1 MKLNELVKRVI
12 SSVIIIPIVILL
24 VYLGSYYF
32 IFFLFLC
39 FTIATYEWT
48 KIAKLKNYL
57 IPGFIFIGLSFISA
71 YNTRYITF
79 YDYEGVLTFLFI
91 LLICIL
97 TDIGGYVFGKTLKG
111 PKLTR
116 ISPNKTIAGFLG
128 GIFLP
133 VSVFYIILNNNIFLK
148 NQNLQSDLT
157 LILFFI
163 AILSIISQLGDL
175 SISYFKRRSGFKN
188 TGNIIP
194 GHGGILDRIDGMIF
208 VFLFSYFY
216 FLNLW
221 KKELQF

>member
-1 MKLNELVKRVI
+1 MKFNELVKRVI

-32 IFFLFLC
+32 ILFLFLC

-116 ISPNKTIAGFLG
+116 ISPNKTNAGG
-128 GIFLP
+128 GAPTVI
-133 VSVFYIILNNNIFLK
+133 NTANNI
-148 NQNLQSDLT
+148 NQASDTFFTQNPSTRNNESTLQRAT
-157 LILFFI
+157 R
-163 AILSIISQLGDL
+163 Q
-175 SISYFKRRSGFKN
+175 GFSAADDD
-188 TGNIIP
+188 I
-194 GHGGILDRIDGMIF
+194 
-208 VFLFSYFY
+208 
-216 FLNLW
+216 
-221 KKELQF
+221 

>member
-1 MKLNELVKRVI
+1 MKFNELVKRVI

-32 IFFLFLC
+32 ILFLFLC

-111 PKLTR
+111 PKLTK
-116 ISPNKTIAGFLG
+116 ISPNKTISGAAGSLISSLI
-128 GIFLP
+128 IF
-133 VSVFYIILNNNIFLK
+133 SVYIYLNTGVFNNK
-148 NQNLQSDLT
+148 
-157 LILFFI
+157 ILFVSLI
-163 AILSIISQLGDL
+163 TSVSCQVGDL
-175 SISYFKRRSGFKN
+175 LISYLKRKAKIKD
-188 TGNIIP
+188 TGNLLP
-194 GHGGILDRIDGMIF
+194 GHGGILDRVDGILIGLPIGF
-208 VFLFSYFY
+208 FSFILLY
-216 FLNLW
+216 
-221 KKELQF
+221 